1 MDSNNHGEI
10 TTDVAK
16 VLLAEGIVR
25 FIRRK
30 AIALS
35 VLVFVMTG
43 TGVAASGYLATST
56 SRTKPSMLRERR
68 APTEAPVAKRSQSG
82 VHPVVAKSRSSVSS
96 SKGSSA
102 DATLPRVSAS
112 GGTVQALWQLRLVY
126 PDIVGDTVVGLAG
139 EESAARIEAVSSL
152 TGQPR
157 WSVPTPAE
165 PEVLGVSVEGSV
177 VIVEAGRGL
186 DDPAGQIVV
195 KEIAVYSLADGRSL
209 WHTPVAVGP
218 EYLPG
223 NQRAYVAGTIVFA
236 EPGGELI
243 ARRAATGGIVW
254 RASRPRSCPQGGGD
268 EAGGDARVAADGSL
282 LVASYPCERGGGSFV
297 LVERRSPGSGKPM
310 WQWRTVSVKA
320 GNPSSF
326 ISLAVVSVASAGG
339 VVLLQGQVSKPARYV
354 RTLPNARRWPPALG
368 PEGDEMLLALGARDG
383 RPRWSELGFQN
394 PELALTEGAVC
405 EFDIQGVE
413 CRDDLTG
420 LPNRPLLRT
429 GLSELETG
437 GSDDSGDDT
446 AGVAG
451 NLVAVAL
458 RRRGQDPLVVEL
470 APVRAPG
477 EAARVLVWFG
487 PNRPE
492 PAHSTP
498 AIVRAGA
505 LPGGATLLLLRR
517 LDVPEDPLL
526 ALRLQP
532 TGRG

>member
-1 MDSNNHGEI
+1 MCVRALGSANRRQP
-10 TTDVAK
+10 VV
-16 VLLAEGIVR
+16 VL
-25 FIRRK
+25 
-30 AIALS
+30 AIAALI
-35 VLVFVMTG
+35 VLTFTACG
-43 TGVAASGYLATST
+43 QSAAGSSPRGRTDAASG
-56 SRTKPSMLRERR
+56 
-68 APTEAPVAKRSQSG
+68 APDGPHRPVARSQGPS
-82 VHPVVAKSRSSVSS
+82 PE
-96 SKGSSA
+96 
-102 DATLPRVSAS
+102 ATLPRVSAS
-112 GGTVQALWQLRLVY
+112 GGTVSALWQLRLVH
-126 PDIVGDTVVGLAG
+126 PAIVGDTVVGLA
-139 EESAARIEAVSSL
+139 EEGSAARIEAVSAL

-165 PEVLGVSVEGSV
+165 PRVLGVSLEGSA
-177 VIVEAGRGL
+177 VIVEAGRAL
-186 DDPAGQIVV
+186 HDPAGQIVV

-236 EPGGELI
+236 ESGGELI

-254 RASRPRSCPQGGGD
+254 RASRPRSCPQGGRD
-268 EAGGDARVAADGSL
+268 EAGGDARVAANGSL
-282 LVASYPCERGGGSFV
+282 LVASYPCERGGGSYV
-297 LVERRSPGSGKPM
+297 LVERLSPGSGKPM
-310 WQWRTVSVKA
+310 WQWRTVSVGA
-320 GNPSSF
+320 GNPASF
-326 ISLAVVSVASAGG
+326 IGLAVVGVASAGKIL
-339 VVLLQGQVSKPARYV
+339 LLQGQVSNPGRYV

-368 PEGDEMLLALGARDG
+368 PEGDEMLLALDARDG

-394 PELALTEGAVC
+394 PELALTDGAVC
-405 EFDIQGVE
+405 EFDVQGVE

-420 LPNRPLLRT
+420 LPSRPLLRT

-437 GSDDSGDDT
+437 GSDDVGDDK

-458 RRRGQDPLVVEL
+458 RRRGEDPLVVEL
-470 APVRAPG
+470 APVRTPG
-477 EAARVLVWFG
+477 EAARVLVWLG

-498 AIVRAGA
+498 AIVRAGP

-526 ALRLQP
+526 ALRVEP
-532 TGRG
+532 SGRG

>member
-1 MDSNNHGEI
+1 MCVRALGSA
-10 TTDVAK
+10 TCRQPAV
-16 VLLAEGIVR
+16 VL
-25 FIRRK
+25 
-30 AIALS
+30 AIAALIVLAFTACGQSAAGS
-35 VLVFVMTG
+35 VPRGRTD
-43 TGVAASGYLATST
+43 AASG
-56 SRTKPSMLRERR
+56 
-68 APTEAPVAKRSQSG
+68 APDGPHPPVTRSQRQG
-82 VHPVVAKSRSSVSS
+82 LE
-96 SKGSSA
+96 
-102 DATLPRVSAS
+102 ATLPRVGAS
-112 GGTVQALWQLRLVY
+112 GATVQALWQLRLAY

-139 EESAARIEAVSSL
+139 EGSAARIEAVSSL
-152 TGQPR
+152 TGEPR
-157 WSVPTPAE
+157 WSVPAPAE

-223 NQRAYVAGTIVFA
+223 SQRAYVAGRIVFA

-268 EAGGDARVAADGSL
+268 EAGGDARVAAHGSL
-282 LVASYPCERGGGSFV
+282 LVVSYPCERGGGSFV
-297 LVERRSPGSGKPM
+297 LVERLSPGSGKRM
-310 WQWRTVSVKA
+310 WRWRTVSVKA
-320 GNPSSF
+320 GNPASF
-326 ISLAVVSVASAGG
+326 IGLAVVGVATAGR
-339 VVLLQGQVSKPARYV
+339 VVLLQGQVSKPGRYV
-354 RTLPNARRWPPALG
+354 RTLPDARRWPPALG
-368 PEGDEMLLALGARDG
+368 PEGDEMLLALDAGDG

-394 PELALTEGAVC
+394 PELALTDGAVC

-413 CRDDLTG
+413 CRDDSTG
-420 LPNRPLLRT
+420 LPSRPLLRT

-437 GSDDSGDDT
+437 GSDDVGDDK

-458 RRRGQDPLVVEL
+458 RRRGQDPLVVRL
-470 APVRAPG
+470 AAVRTPG
-477 EAARVLVWFG
+477 EAAARVFVWLG

-498 AIVRAGA
+498 AIVRAGP

-517 LDVPEDPLL
+517 IDVPESPLL
-526 ALRLQP
+526 ALRVSP
-532 TGRG
+532 ARNG

>member
-1 MDSNNHGEI
+1 M
-10 TTDVAK
+10 
-16 VLLAEGIVR
+16 
-25 FIRRK
+25 
-30 AIALS
+30 
-35 VLVFVMTG
+35 
-43 TGVAASGYLATST
+43 
-56 SRTKPSMLRERR
+56 
-68 APTEAPVAKRSQSG
+68 
-82 VHPVVAKSRSSVSS
+82 
-96 SKGSSA
+96 
-102 DATLPRVSAS
+102 
-112 GGTVQALWQLRLVY
+112 QALWQLRLVY

-139 EESAARIEAVSSL
+139 EGSAARIEAVSSL

-165 PEVLGVSVEGSV
+165 PEVLGVSRVGPV
-177 VIVEAGRGL
+177 VIVEAGGGL

-223 NQRAYVAGTIVFA
+223 EQRTYVAGTIVFA
-236 EPGGELI
+236 TPGGELI

-268 EAGGDARVAADGSL
+268 EAGGDARVAADGGL
-282 LVASYPCERGGGSFV
+282 LVASYPCERGGGSYV
-297 LVERRSPGSGKPM
+297 LVERLSPGSGKPV
-310 WQWRTVSVKA
+310 WQWRTVSVRA
-320 GNPSSF
+320 GNPASF
-326 ISLAVVSVASAGG
+326 IGLAVVGVASAGEI
-339 VVLLQGQVSKPARYV
+339 VLLQGQVSKPGRYV

-368 PEGDEMLLALGARDG
+368 PEGDDMLLALDAHDG

-394 PELALTEGAVC
+394 PELALTDGAVC

-420 LPNRPLLRT
+420 LPSRPLLKT
-429 GLSELETG
+429 GLSELETS
-437 GSDDSGDDT
+437 GSDIVGDGT
-446 AGVAG
+446 AGVADS
-451 NLVAVAL
+451 LAAVAL
-458 RRRGQDPLVVEL
+458 KRRHGAPLVVEV
-470 APVRAPG
+470 APLRG
-477 EAARVLVWFG
+477 SHKTTRVLVWLG

-498 AIVRAGA
+498 AIVRAGR

-526 ALRLQP
+526 ALRVEP
-532 TGRG
+532 SGRG

>member
-1 MDSNNHGEI
+1 MWRRALGSANRRQP
-10 TTDVAK
+10 TV
-16 VLLAEGIVR
+16 VL
-25 FIRRK
+25 
-30 AIALS
+30 AIAALI
-35 VLVFVMTG
+35 VLTFTACG
-43 TGVAASGYLATST
+43 QSAAGSSPRGRTDAAS
-56 SRTKPSMLRERR
+56 R
-68 APTEAPVAKRSQSG
+68 APDGPHPPVARSHGPS
-82 VHPVVAKSRSSVSS
+82 PE
-96 SKGSSA
+96 
-102 DATLPRVSAS
+102 ATLPRVSAS
-112 GGTVQALWQLRLVY
+112 GGTVTALWQLRLVY
-126 PDIVGDTVVGLAG
+126 PAIVGDTVVGVARVG
-139 EESAARIEAVSSL
+139 SAARIEAISAL

-157 WSVPTPAE
+157 WSVATPAE
-165 PEVLGVSVEGSV
+165 PEVLGVSLEGSV
-177 VIVEAGRGL
+177 VIVEAGRAL
-186 DDPAGQIVV
+186 HDPAGQIVV

-223 NQRAYVAGTIVFA
+223 NQRAYVAGTIVMA
-236 EPGGELI
+236 GPDGELV
-243 ARRAATGGIVW
+243 ARRATTGGIVW

-282 LVASYPCERGGGSFV
+282 LVASYPCERGGGSYV
-297 LVERRSPGSGKPM
+297 LVERLSPGSGKPV

-320 GNPSSF
+320 GNQASF
-326 ISLAVVSVASAGG
+326 IGLSVVGVASAGG
-339 VVLLQGQVSKPARYV
+339 VVLLQGQVSKPGRYV

-368 PEGDEMLLALGARDG
+368 PEGDEMLLALAARDG
-383 RPRWSELGFQN
+383 RPRWSELGGQN
-394 PELALTEGAVC
+394 PELALTDGVVC

-413 CRDDLTG
+413 CRNDLTG
-420 LPNRPLLRT
+420 QPSRPLLTT
-429 GLSELETG
+429 GLSELETS
-437 GSDDSGDDT
+437 GSDDVGDDK

-470 APVRAPG
+470 APARTPG
-477 EAARVLVWFG
+477 EAARVLVWLG

-498 AIVRAGA
+498 AIVRAGP

-526 ALRLQP
+526 ALRVEP